1 MPGNSLCS
9 LLEGWFCDMVADTD
23 AEGSKD
29 AALEYFKN
37 MLEMA
42 GVERE
47 NVELLIAEMSKSL
60 PGGEEPG
67 PGSSDTE
74 GVLAALVDAL
84 NRFEGISVVDSAAG
98 HANYLPIA
106 QRPEGEWAVTFRVD
120 RSDGGWLALEFLAW
134 FVHENYQRRSVQ
146 LRPFSSAPHLNTP
159 GECLAFALEGKGED
173 PRIVAAFLDEVREA
187 YYLSSSPIIN

>member
-1 MPGNSLCS
+1 
-9 LLEGWFCDMVADTD
+9 MVADTD

-47 NVELLIAEMSKSL
+47 NVELLIAEMSKRS
-60 PGGEEPG
+60 PGREEPG
-67 PGSSDTE
+67 PGADDDAE
-74 GVLAALVDAL
+74 GVLASLVDAL
-84 NRFEGISVVDSAAG
+84 NRFEGISVVDSAVG
-98 HANYLPIA
+98 HANYLPIM
-106 QRPEGEWAVTFRVD
+106 QHPEGEWSVTFRVD
-120 RSDGGWLALEFLAW
+120 RSNSGWLALEFLAW
-134 FVHENYQRRSVQ
+134 FVHENYRRRSVQ

-173 PRIVAAFLDEVREA
+173 PRVVAAFLDEVREA